1 LAMILAFLHTP
12 KSIQQT
18 TTKDLIRRLDL
29 SGLCLILG
37 SLICF
42 LLATETAGAKS
53 AWNSPVVIGELVG
66 FVLLAAAFGVVE
78 YYSQEWAALVPR
90 ILRQRIILVS
100 AVYVFL

>member
-1 LAMILAFLHTP
+1 MILAFLHTP

>member
-1 LAMILAFLHTP
+1 MILAFLHTP

-18 TTKDLIRRLDL
+18 TIGDLVLRLDL
-29 SGLCLILG
+29 PGLCFILG

-66 FVLLAAAFGVVE
+66 FILLAAAFGVVE
-78 YYSQEWAALVPR
+78 YYSQERAALVPR

-100 AVYVFL
+100 AAYVFL